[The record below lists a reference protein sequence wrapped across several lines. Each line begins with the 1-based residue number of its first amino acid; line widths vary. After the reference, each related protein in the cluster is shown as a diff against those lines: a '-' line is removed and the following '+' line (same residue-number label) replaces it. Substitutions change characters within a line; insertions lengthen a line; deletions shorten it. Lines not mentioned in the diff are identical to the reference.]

1 MTTAREQA
9 EIKAI
14 SEQPGDA
21 DEAAVLKRALE
32 WVSGNYRSTLAGKPV
47 RDADECLLHAE
58 LLLKPR

>member
-1 MTTAREQA
+1 MTEVNTQVAVPVA
-9 EIKAI
+9 DTG
-14 SEQPGDA
+14 SA
-21 DEAAVLKRALE
+21 DEIVALKRALE